1 MRALV
6 LFVALLSGCRSLEAA
21 AARDPM
27 KCERNPTCA
36 KSRGKIRDCATQCAD
51 DPACI
56 ERCKQGE
63 TDTLGR

>member
-1 MRALV
+1 MRPLI
-6 LFVALLSGCRSLEAA
+6 LFAILLGGCRSFERA

-27 KCERNPTCA
+27 KCERDPACA
-36 KSRGKIRDCATQCAD
+36 NKRGKMRDCATQCAD

>member
-1 MRALV
+1 MRTLGLMAL
-6 LFVALLSGCRSLEAA
+6 LLSGCHSLEAA

-27 KCERNPTCA
+27 KCERDPNCA
-36 KSRGKIRDCATQCAD
+36 KSRGKMRDCATQCAD